1 MKQKKEIIERIVN
14 EDATNCLVSVCSRLA
29 RFGRLGR
36 TWDKTRVFGSGSIDK
51 PSGSTLSGLTLRHLN
66 SSVLTAIRD
75 NRHLW
80 KGAGVAEGRHRKE
93 RSAAPPDADRHRISC
108 TAYCYPAIY
117 SNGGAKQR
125 KTSMITRFPLARD
138 KFLLLN
144 AMLVASNWWHQ
155 PAQFSISLEIFNS
168 RWIENVITFFF
179 FLISINYTFVYRECW
194 IYFTICTRMGKF
206 VF

>member
-1 MKQKKEIIERIVN
+1 MIHVEYRSDNRIHTAWNKKKKRSNYELLYPVEIIERIVN

-80 KGAGVAEGRHRKE
+80 KGAGVASREGIVKNDPPLLQTPTDTVFRVPRIVIRE
-93 RSAAPPDADRHRISC
+93 FIATAA
-108 TAYCYPAIY
+108 
-117 SNGGAKQR
+117 Q
-125 KTSMITRFPLARD
+125 
-138 KFLLLN
+138 
-144 AMLVASNWWHQ
+144 
-155 PAQFSISLEIFNS
+155 NS
-168 RWIENVITFFF
+168 GKRRW
-179 FLISINYTFVYRECW
+179 
-194 IYFTICTRMGKF
+194 
-206 VF
+206 

>member
-1 MKQKKEIIERIVN
+1 MIHVECTDRIIEFIPHETKKRDHRTYRPDN

-144 AMLVASNWWHQ
+144 AMLVALNWWINL
-155 PAQFSISLEIFNS
+155 PNSPFFSK
-168 RWIENVITFFF
+168 
-179 FLISINYTFVYRECW
+179 FL
-194 IYFTICTRMGKF
+194 TRGELKM
-206 VF
+206 

>member
-1 MKQKKEIIERIVN
+1 MIHVECTDRIIEFIPHETKKRDHRTYRPDN

-80 KGAGVAEGRHRKE
+80 KGVGVAEGRHRKE

-144 AMLVASNWWHQ
+144 AMLVASNWWINL
-155 PAQFSISLEIFNS
+155 PNS
-168 RWIENVITFFF
+168 P
-179 FLISINYTFVYRECW
+179 FLSKFL
-194 IYFTICTRMGKF
+194 TRGELKM
-206 VF
+206 